1 MKKLL
6 ILILIILVLALTI
19 FTIVNG
25 LEIGNFNVWGIR
37 SMQEENAQLDE
48 IVTQATRLASS
59 VFPGKVSEVNTS
71 MKALQEQKN
80 TYQDMVAIST
90 TGDVQT
96 ASQLSNYTLD
106 FLWAKI
112 GTHATREGV
121 SIDIALTNGTGGENV
136 YNLNFTVVGSYIGI
150 SEFIRDIEDDSDLA
164 FKIEQYAMTVGES
177 TSSLRATFVCK
188 NIPIKGISSIDTK
201 TSNSTNENTVNN
213 INSTNTAN
221 NSISTNSTSNITNNS
236 ISTNGTSNTISNNTN
251 TTNTA
256 R

>member
-37 SMQEENAQLDE
+37 TMQEENAQLDE

-136 YNLNFTVVGSYIGI
+136 YNLKFTVNGTYVGIA
-150 SEFIRDIEDDSDLA
+150 EFISGIENDTNLG
-164 FKIEQYAMTVGES
+164 FKIEEFSMKPG
-177 TSSLRATFVCK
+177 SSENDLQATFICK
-188 NIPIKGISSIDTK
+188 DIYIKDIST
-201 TSNSTNENTVNN
+201 TNSTTNNFGNEITENTQTEENTN
-213 INSTNTAN
+213 TANTITNTTSTNTAKEE
-221 NSISTNSTSNITNNS
+221 
-236 ISTNGTSNTISNNTN
+236 
-251 TTNTA
+251 
-256 R
+256 